1 MKHLSKRKLA
11 GLRKAFKEKDRWHK
25 ARAEEQELER
35 PFSSTAQRL
44 PVVRQMAPN
53 LDQLVIV
60 SSFGIPPYKP
70 RLVDRL
76 LILASLED
84 LPALVVLNKVDL
96 ATQRAEAEEV
106 ARLYRAI
113 GIDCLVS
120 STLTGEGV
128 ALLRERL
135 EGRASGLVGHSGVGK
150 SSLLACAEPSLEGI
164 QIGDVS
170 HSLQRGRHTTTEV
183 RFFPL
188 SGPRGGRV
196 YDLPGLKLVP
206 VEDVEPGDLAAHF
219 PELAAFSRACRF
231 ADCRHCDEPQCGVK
245 KAVEGGLIASSRYLS
260 YLDLLEGLKQTRHT
274 RFG

>member
-11 GLRKAFKEKDRWHK
+11 GLRKAFKEKDRWHA
-25 ARAEEQELER
+25 ARSKDEEVER
-35 PFSSTAQRL
+35 PFSTTAQRL

-76 LILASLED
+76 LVLASLEE

-96 ATQRAEAEEV
+96 AELRAEAEET
-106 ARLYRAI
+106 ARLYRSI
-113 GIDCLVS
+113 GIDCLVT
-120 STLTGEGV
+120 STVTGEGV
-128 ALLRERL
+128 DLLRERL
-135 EGRASGLVGHSGVGK
+135 QGRSSGLVGHSGVGK
-150 SSLLACAEPSLEGI
+150 SSLLAAAEPTLEGI

-188 SGPRGGRV
+188 RGPREGRV

-206 VEDVEPGDLAAHF
+206 VEDVEPGEMAGHF
-219 PELAAFSRACRF
+219 PELAAFSRGCRF
-231 ADCRHCDEPQCGVK
+231 GDCRHRDEPECGVK
-245 KAVEGGLIASSRYLS
+245 RAVEGGLIASSRYLS
-260 YLDLLEGLKQTRHT
+260 YLDLLEGLGQTRHT